1 MLAAGCL
8 QTLQNA
14 EDFPHLMSA
23 ARQNCVSLLVNG
35 LQRLSFVW
43 RYLDGDAGA
52 FLLVVGGCYWYFYC
66 AVGACIVGAFAGL
79 LVGIIWACAV
89 GACIVGVVLGAQ
101 ESVAAG
107 GEVEETSGSH
117 SQQQTT
123 LLLCPCLCFAFYN
136 NARRSSRQFCCPAC
150 A

>member
-35 LQRLSFVW
+35 LQRLLFVW

-52 FLLVVGGCYWYFYC
+52 FLLVVGGHGCYWYFC
-66 AVGACIVGAFAGL
+66 
-79 LVGIIWACAV
+79 CAV